1 MLYIVLLSYYKLSEF
16 LGVNRNSSIKYAI
29 FKSCLAI
36 VHATPPFKENKEV
49 LKKTYRH
56 IRILPTFSK
65 IIERSNFR

>member
-1 MLYIVLLSYYKLSEF
+1 MLYIVLLSYYKFSGF
-16 LGVNRNSSIKYAI
+16 LGVSKNSSIKYAI
-29 FKSCLAI
+29 FKSCLTT